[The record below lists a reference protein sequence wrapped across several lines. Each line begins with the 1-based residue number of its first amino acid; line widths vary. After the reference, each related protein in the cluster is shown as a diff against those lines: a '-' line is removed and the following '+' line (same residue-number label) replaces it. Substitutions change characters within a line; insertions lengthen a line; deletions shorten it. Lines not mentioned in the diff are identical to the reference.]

1 MKKTLLLMFLF
12 LILSACSQSE
22 EDKIQKYLDDKT
34 SYDILTVFEEGV
46 LSIKVPMI
54 DQAGTW
60 NKDGQMD
67 VNLETIILLEA
78 VKRYPREELDLIKD
92 VNIQF
97 MTRETNKVVA
107 KIHAKSDTFMKTNW
121 SDVDNP
127 EVSQIVDEYNFNGQT
142 K

>member
-1 MKKTLLLMFLF
+1 MKKFLLLMFLF

-34 SYDILTVFEEGV
+34 SYDISTVFKDGV
-46 LSIKVPMI
+46 LNIEVPMI

-67 VNLETIILLEA
+67 VNRETIILLEA
-78 VKRYPREELDLIKD
+78 VKRYPREDLDLIKEA
-92 VNIQF
+92 NIQF

-107 KIHAKSDTFMKTNW
+107 KIHAKSETFMETNW

-127 EVSQIVDEYNFNGQT
+127 EVSQIVDEYNFNGQM